1 MLQECDKFLIFTA
14 LIRNHKLSNDMIEF
28 DIEQTDKI
36 ISSNAG
42 LVLIGNVLTS
52 YEFKLK
58 VSQISDD
65 EGKDY
70 SDYDILKSYLGLL
83 SMGKS
88 DYEAID
94 DYRNDPFFKQCLDIE
109 IVPSKETLRQRIELL
124 SAVKVNKAI
133 EEFNILTIKLYA
145 VLTTC
150 LDTDFVPIDFDVTP
164 MDNSRSKKEGVSLTY
179 KMFEGY
185 APMLTYIGGTG
196 FMINSELR
204 EGKAHSNCEG
214 TAQYIRATL
223 GYAEQIT
230 NQPLLA
236 RFDSGNDSIENIFV
250 LSEFEK
256 IKYLIKGNR
265 RKIPN
270 QYFID
275 IAKAE
280 GAVIENP
287 RLGKTVYYNSCTI
300 KLQQKDE
307 YGEEQEIEF
316 RRVVRLTE
324 RTIDKKG
331 HYLLA
336 PEIEIDFW
344 NTNLFTISEKKV
356 IDLYADHGTSEQFH
370 SEFKTDMDF
379 ERLPSGKFKTNSLIV
394 ALGML
399 TFNLLRAI
407 GQETLDSGLLKR
419 KRKVQRIRIRK
430 VIQNVMYMACKFMIR
445 NKRRVIQIADYN
457 LYGKSFM
464 WAYEKM
470 LIT

>member
-1 MLQECDKFLIFTA
+1 MK
-14 LIRNHKLSNDMIEF
+14 EF
-28 DIEQTDKI
+28 DIEQTDKV

-52 YEFKLK
+52 DEFKLK
-58 VSQISDD
+58 ILQISNDQ
-65 EGKDY
+65 GKEY
-70 SDYDILKSYLGLL
+70 SDYVIFKSYLGLL
-83 SMGKS
+83 SMGIS

-94 DYRNDPFFKQCLDIE
+94 NYRNDPFFKVCLDIQV
-109 IVPSKETLRQRIELL
+109 VPSKESLRQRLELL
-124 SAVKVNKAI
+124 SIAKVNKAI
-133 EEFNILTIKLYA
+133 EEFNILIIKLYA

-150 LDTDFVPIDFDVTP
+150 LDTNFVPVDFDVSP
-164 MDNSRSKKEGVSLTY
+164 MDNSRSKKEGVSRTY
-179 KMFEGY
+179 KNFDGY

-214 TAQYIRATL
+214 TAEYIRATL
-223 GYAEQIT
+223 TYAEKIT
-230 NQPLLA
+230 DQPLLA
-236 RFDSGNDSIENIFV
+236 RFDSGNDSIENIFA
-250 LSEFEK
+250 LSEFENV
-256 IKYLIKGNR
+256 KYLIKGNR
-265 RKIPN
+265 RKTPD

-280 GAVIENP
+280 GEVIENP

-300 KLQQKDE
+300 KLKQKDDH
-307 YGEEQEIEF
+307 GEEQEIKF
-316 RRVVRLTE
+316 RKLVRLTE

-331 HYLLA
+331 QYLLE

-344 NTNLFTISEKKV
+344 NTNLFDVHEKKV

-379 ERLPSGKFKTNSLIV
+379 ERLPSGKFNTNSLIV

-430 VIQNVMYMACKFMIR
+430 VIQNVMYMACEFMIR

-457 LYGKSFM
+457 PYGKSFM
-464 WAYEKM
+464 WAYRKM